1 MKSLGVSRPSCSTRV
16 RSRWWSSERQGRW
29 TLHAD
34 ARPEATGQRPEANT
48 SGDPGA
54 TLIDGVAIAKAV
66 RADVAR
72 ETAELKERGITPG
85 LTVVIVGEDPASQ
98 SY

>member
-1 MKSLGVSRPSCSTRV
+1 M
-16 RSRWWSSERQGRW
+16 
-29 TLHAD
+29 
-34 ARPEATGQRPEANT
+34 RPEASGQRPEGGAA
-48 SGDPGA
+48 GA

-72 ETAELKERGITPG
+72 ETAELKARGITPG

-98 SY
+98 SYVTSKGSAPPSGSGSASPWATARRACR